1 MSIKC
6 ATSVLAQILTN
17 MIINSLIHGFADKP
31 TGERKLDILKQDNN
45 LIINDCDN
53 GRRLDEATLNRH
65 HDVFYTTRRGNGG
78 SGLGTLIMYNLMTQT
93 LGGNIEA
100 FSQPDNGL
108 QYKITIPV

>member
-1 MSIKC
+1 MK
-6 ATSVLAQILTN
+6 
-17 MIINSLIHGFADKP
+17 SLIHGFEDKP
-31 TGERKLDILKQDNN
+31 KGEIKLDISKQSNN
-45 LIINDCDN
+45 LIINYNDN
-53 GRRLDEATLNRH
+53 GKGLDEATLRRH
-65 HDVFYTTRRGNGG
+65 FDAFFTTRRGNGG